1 MERWGE
7 PAGLVRLSS
16 GFERLMQRLDS
27 EGLFLLA
34 PELAGRTEGFWERAI
49 GQIHRQVMT
58 HPQVRDY
65 GFKDRLSFFLEALP
79 ISNSGFTGSTYIPI
93 PLGGTG
99 VFEPESAVV

>member
-1 MERWGE
+1 
-7 PAGLVRLSS
+7 
-16 GFERLMQRLDS
+16 
-27 EGLFLLA
+27 
-34 PELAGRTEGFWERAI
+34 
-49 GQIHRQVMT
+49 MT

-65 GFKDRLSFFLEALP
+65 GFKDRLSFSLEALP

>member
-1 MERWGE
+1 MVRWGE
-7 PAGLVRLSS
+7 PVGLVRLSS
-16 GFERLMQRLDS
+16 GFERLMQRLDA

-49 GQIHRQVMT
+49 GQIHRQVMA
-58 HPQVRDY
+58 HAQVGNHRL
-65 GFKDRLSFFLEALP
+65 KDRLSFSLEALP
-79 ISNSGFTGSTYIPI
+79 ISNSGFTSSTHIPI